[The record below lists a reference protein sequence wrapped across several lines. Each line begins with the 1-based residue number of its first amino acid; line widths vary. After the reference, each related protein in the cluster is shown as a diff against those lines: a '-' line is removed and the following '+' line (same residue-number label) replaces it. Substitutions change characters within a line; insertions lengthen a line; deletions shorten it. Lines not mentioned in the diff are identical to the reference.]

1 MFQFPF
7 VVGAAAKYEDIF
19 LDSKWFSTEL
29 ILTTLPHY
37 ELVDYNCSNKFHCRN
52 YLVFQINCLQQRF

>member
-7 VVGAAAKYEDIF
+7 VDGAAAKHEDIF

-37 ELVDYNCSNKFHCRN
+37 ELADYNSRQDSSCKCNFI
-52 YLVFQINCLQQRF
+52 YY